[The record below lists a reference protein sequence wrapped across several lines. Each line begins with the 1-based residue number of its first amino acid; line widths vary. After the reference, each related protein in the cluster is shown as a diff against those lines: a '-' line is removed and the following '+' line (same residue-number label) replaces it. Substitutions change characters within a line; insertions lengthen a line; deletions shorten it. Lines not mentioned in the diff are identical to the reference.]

1 MKQQRTLDRHALL
14 VAAAADLLAEHGWA
28 ALTHRGLVARS
39 GVPLASMTYYFDG
52 VDDLVAQ
59 AAGELA
65 RRHLDRART
74 AVQAVPR
81 QRAGAERTLAV
92 VVEVLVGPAPT
103 TRGFEAFYERY
114 LRAGRSE
121 RLRPLVIRWN
131 AETLDLVTEVLERT
145 GRPATRA
152 QVRLLVAG
160 LDGLLVTALA
170 EGEVDPVTVA
180 TRAAVPLLPA

>member
-1 MKQQRTLDRHALL
+1 MKQQRTIDRHALL
-14 VAAAADLLAEHGWA
+14 VACAADLLEEQGWG

-52 VDDLVAQ
+52 VHDLVAQ

-65 RRHLDRART
+65 RRHLDRAR
-74 AVQAVPR
+74 AVVEALPR
-81 QRAGAERTLAV
+81 RRSSAQHALDA

-103 TRGFEAFYERY
+103 TLALEAFYERY

-121 RLRPLVIRWN
+121 RLRPLVVGWN
-131 AETLDLVTEVLERT
+131 AQLLELVTEVLDRT
-145 GRPATRA
+145 GRPGTPA

-170 EGEVDPVTVA
+170 EGEPDPLAVA
-180 TRAAVPLLPA
+180 TSAAVPLLPG